1 MVLRECRGLPFHIIL
16 LRRWSPKE
24 NIEIYGKF
32 KRGWI
37 ELRGLPFHL
46 WSEIHFQQVL
56 KWRGWVAEIDK
67 RTLKLAGLSKALL
80 RVEMNPYIVLP
91 SLLEVKD
98 GNWIFTVVVS
108 IVERKEGG
116 IQGRLESTHSRD
128 ELDTTGGCVQH
139 GFSSSFEDTW
149 RG

>member
-1 MVLRECRGLPFHIIL
+1 M
-16 LRRWSPKE
+16 
-24 NIEIYGKF
+24 
-32 KRGWI
+32 
-37 ELRGLPFHL
+37 
-46 WSEIHFQQVL
+46 L

-108 IVERKEGG
+108 VVEREEGG
-116 IQGRLESTHSRD
+116 IQGRLESTHNRD
-128 ELDTTGGCVQH
+128 ELDIAGGCMQH
-139 GFSSSFEDTW
+139 GFSLSFEDTW